1 MQKPCQLRC
10 GGNGRL
16 CKQAP
21 NPRLARARKST
32 PYTARPRRF
41 FMGLQTNNDIVTI
54 AERMLTINDL
64 LQALEP
70 LHKRLAGL
78 EQGRDVVEKGLNR
91 LAGKMD
97 GAEKNRSEKIETVD
111 RKVEAVH
118 TYQQKAHTEIM
129 DRLFESNEA
138 NGQEQ
143 QRLEKRI
150 ERIEKHL
157 GLPPLK

>member
-1 MQKPCQLRC
+1 MFFLRRKPPYSRICKRLHATILFLLSIIPLPDNQRTMQKPCQLRC

-78 EQGRDVVEKGLNR
+78 EQGQDVLEKGLNR
-91 LAGKMD
+91 LEGK
-97 GAEKNRSEKIETVD
+97 
-111 RKVEAVH
+111 
-118 TYQQKAHTEIM
+118 
-129 DRLFESNEA
+129 
-138 NGQEQ
+138 
-143 QRLEKRI
+143 
-150 ERIEKHL
+150 
-157 GLPPLK
+157 